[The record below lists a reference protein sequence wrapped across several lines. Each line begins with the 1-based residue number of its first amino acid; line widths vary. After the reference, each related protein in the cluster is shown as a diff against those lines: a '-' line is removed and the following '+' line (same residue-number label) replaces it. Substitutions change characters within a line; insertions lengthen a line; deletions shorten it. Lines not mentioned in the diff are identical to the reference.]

1 MKEKSEKKENAPTA
15 DADAGRTRK
24 KPTNGTPSLI
34 ISLFYIIFFANP
46 PIREPNADVGIDV
59 DRTDMAVLMI
69 SLN

>member
-34 ISLFYIIFFANP
+34 ISLFYIIFLPTPRSENLTPTSASTSTER
-46 PIREPNADVGIDV
+46 IWRC
-59 DRTDMAVLMI
+59 L
-69 SLN
+69 